1 MSKERTEER
10 TKTHARD
17 SINRQATIEHL
28 KKRLIETAINNA
40 GVIARC
46 DSIFEDT
53 ADNRIGTWINEV
65 PSAQRWIPVTEAL
78 PKRGEVVLW
87 CSAKGGV
94 FTTAITC
101 KDGENWN
108 VWKRH
113 RSAELIAWMPLP
125 EPYREEGGNA

>member
-28 KKRLIETAINNA
+28 KKRLIETAINNT

-53 ADNRIGTWINEV
+53 ADNRIGTWISEV
-65 PSAQRWIPVTEAL
+65 PSAQPERKSGKWIPH
-78 PKRGEVVLW
+78 KEVNREYIGTVLASVEYAYW
-87 CSAKGGV
+87 FCDACGYRV
-94 FTTAITC
+94 
-101 KDGENWN
+101 ENGQP
-108 VWKRH
+108 
-113 RSAELIAWMPLP
+113 M
-125 EPYREEGGNA
+125 